1 MGLGMRLAAK
11 LAAAAALLFAAPAAS
26 AANYSLWVHGYSP
39 LRLTN
44 AGTYNDYAY
53 FGPADRAAGVNKRAV
68 SWDGQNSIANTN
80 VYVRRAL
87 DCFCTG
93 SNWCYLAGHSTGDLQ
108 IAYALSLYG
117 ASTRTVR
124 VPDTASSD
132 GTCNAAANSPTQ
144 TGWNIKWIDISGGAA
159 GGSEL
164 APLGEWVDKNTDALV
179 NLSHPVLVD
188 LDPSRARSL
197 FDHNQT
203 RGVMFYM
210 FAGADGTLWSSELPG
225 QDDQVVA
232 YHSAGG
238 VSGSP
243 ESWCNQS
250 GDAFC
255 YGGLTLGTGKASGWW
270 FNSDRS
276 KWSNHY
282 VQFMDTYESYMH
294 LPWSTAWGG
303 QDWGEIISLERQDMI
318 TYAQ

>member
-1 MGLGMRLAAK
+1 MPLRTTTK
-11 LAAAAALLFAAPAAS
+11 LLAAAALLLTAPAAS
-26 AANYSLWVHGYSP
+26 AANYSLWIHGYSP
-39 LRLTN
+39 LRVTN

-68 SWDGQNSIANTN
+68 SWGGQDNIANTN

-87 DCFCTG
+87 DCYCTG
-93 SNWCYLAGHSTGDLQ
+93 SNWCYIAGHSTGDMQ

-117 ASTRTVR
+117 GGTRGVKT
-124 VPDTASSD
+124 PDTASAD
-132 GTCNAAANSPTQ
+132 GTCQAAPNAPTQ
-144 TGWNIKWIDISGGAA
+144 TGWNIKWIDVSGGAA

-164 APLGEWVDKNTDALV
+164 APIGNWVDKNTDSLV

-188 LDPSRARSL
+188 LDPSRARSF

-210 FAGADGTLWSSELPG
+210 FAGAKGTLYSSQLPG

-232 YHSAGG
+232 YHSSGA
-238 VSGSP
+238 VSGSV
-243 ESWCNQS
+243 ESWCNSS
-250 GDAFC
+250 GDTFC
-255 YGGLTLGTGKASGWW
+255 HGELTYGTTKAEGWY

-276 KWSNHY
+276 KWTNHY
-282 VQFMDTYESYMH
+282 VQFVDTYENYKH
-294 LPWSTAWGG
+294 LPWSTALGL
-303 QDWGEIISLERQDMI
+303 QDWGDIISLERQDMV